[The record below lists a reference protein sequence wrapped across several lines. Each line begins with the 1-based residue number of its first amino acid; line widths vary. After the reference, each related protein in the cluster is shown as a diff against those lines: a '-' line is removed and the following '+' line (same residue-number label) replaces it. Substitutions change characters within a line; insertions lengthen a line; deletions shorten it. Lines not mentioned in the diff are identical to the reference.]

1 MSNEKIGIIDKI
13 KRLNRIAGQV
23 EGIKKM
29 VEDERCNTEVLK
41 QLRADRAAVKGMEIA
56 LLTDLLRDKALRM
69 TGVSAQ
75 KRGEQI
81 EEMVTLMRRYGE

>member
-1 MSNEKIGIIDKI
+1 MSNEKIGTIDKI

-29 VEDERCNTEVLK
+29 VEDERGNTEVLT
-41 QLRADRAAVKGMEIA
+41 QLRAVRAAVKGLETA
-56 LLTDLLRDKALRM
+56 LLTELLRDKVMRM

-75 KRGEQI
+75 KRAEQVD
-81 EEMVTLMRRYGE
+81 EAVTLMRRYGE